1 MIVGVLN
8 IKGGVGK
15 TTTSMALATAASRD
29 GRTVEVID
37 TDPQGSATLWKQA
50 SQDNGNPLPFPV
62 VSKNRAEIRRMRAD
76 RHDGQQEVVFIDC
89 PPNGDVIS
97 ETIKTSDF
105 VVIPSTASP
114 IDLQQTIA
122 TCEACQDAGTDYA
135 VLIVMARRGT
145 SALIAFRETVEESG
159 AGIFDTEIPLRE
171 SIKNTFGNAFKS
183 NLNGYEDAWRELK
196 EATA

>member
-1 MIVGVLN
+1 MIIGILN

-15 TTTSMALATAASRD
+15 TTTAMALATAASRD
-29 GRTVEVID
+29 GGAVTVVD
-37 TDPQGSATLWKQA
+37 TDPQGSATLWEQA
-50 SQDNGNPLPFPV
+50 SQDNSAPLPFPV
-62 VSKNRAEIRRMRAD
+62 VSRNKAEIRRMRSNRPD
-76 RHDGQQEVVFIDC
+76 SNGEIIFIDC

-105 VVIPSTASP
+105 VIIPSTASP
-114 IDLQQTIA
+114 IDLQQTMA

-145 SALIAFRETVEESG
+145 SALASFRHTIEESG

-171 SIKNTFGNAFKS
+171 SIKNTFGYAFRS
-183 NLNGYEDAWRELK
+183 NLSGYEDAWNELK
-196 EATA
+196 EAVK